1 MVKSFSESRM
11 TIVVFIKTTVAIV
24 CLFAKFLSPSV
35 TAFLTARH
43 RVTPC
48 PDDSQYIELRG
59 VTGNHRRI
67 SENRFL
73 SCKDKIMIVVA
84 QPYSIQEEILK
95 ISYLAEIFFKKFFI
109 FI

>member
-1 MVKSFSESRM
+1 MVKSFSKSRM
-11 TIVVFIKTTVAIV
+11 TIVVFIKTTVTIV
-24 CLFAKFLSPSV
+24 CLLAKFLSPSV

-59 VTGNHRRI
+59 VTDNHRRI

-84 QPYSIQEEILK
+84 QPYSIQEEI
-95 ISYLAEIFFKKFFI
+95 
-109 FI
+109 